1 MYFTDL
7 NLSVGDVCFISHY
20 GDKLGIVK
28 INECFY
34 PNYVPKLGR
43 YNEWTYKYDVLMH
56 LVIDSKRAKSNKFDI
71 EEYTREENLERIN
84 LIKLLSFRQELDNLI
99 HDLVR
104 QYNE

>member
-1 MYFTDL
+1 MQQNKFKI
-7 NLSVGDVCFISHY
+7 GDICFISHY

-34 PNYVPKLGR
+34 PNYVHKLGR

-56 LVIDSKRAKSNKFDI
+56 LVIDSRRAKSNKFDV
-71 EEYTREENLERIN
+71 EEYTKEVNLEKMN

-99 HDLVR
+99 HDLIR
-104 QYNE
+104 RYND